1 MNKSKLYWLLQ
12 FGGWSGLMFT
22 SFLAMIMLT
31 PTWLALSMNLLFVVF
46 GVLISHLYRRYV
58 KKRDWKNLEIKQ
70 LVPRVFLASILQG
83 LVHGVISLL
92 LIIVGFALI
101 AQSNPEILEGMTGL
115 PKIEGVDEETQKLLQ
130 EASMKSFTPTKIIVF
145 LISFIISFAVY
156 FISWSSIY
164 FAYQYL
170 QRTREVEI
178 EKWKLSASVKD
189 AELSALKA
197 QINPHFIFNSLN
209 NIRSLVIEDYERARD
224 SITHLSDLLRF
235 SIQFDQYE
243 RVSLDKELAVVKDYL
258 NLEAIQ
264 LEERLKYDF
273 RIDKS
278 TKEFQVPPMIVQT
291 LVENA
296 IKHSIN
302 ELPNGGEIIIETKL
316 DVDFL
321 YIYVKNTGQ
330 LKVNRMPGHR
340 RGIGINNSKE
350 RLRLL
355 YGQKSSLVVENM
367 NEKMVCATVKIPLDQ
382 HLKA

>member
-58 KKRDWKNLEIKQ
+58 KKKDWKNLEIKQ

-101 AQSNPEILEGMTGL
+101 AQSNPEVLEGMTGL

-316 DVDFL
+316 GVDFL

>member
-58 KKRDWKNLEIKQ
+58 KKKDWKNLEIKQ

-330 LKVNRMPGHR
+330 LKINRMPGHR

>member
-58 KKRDWKNLEIKQ
+58 KKKDWKNLEIKQ

-130 EASMKSFTPTKIIVF
+130 EAGMKSFTPTKIIVF

-382 HLKA
+382 HLKV

>member
-1 MNKSKLYWLLQ
+1 
-12 FGGWSGLMFT
+12 MFT

-58 KKRDWKNLEIKQ
+58 KKKDWKNLEIKQ

-382 HLKA
+382 HLKV

>member
-58 KKRDWKNLEIKQ
+58 KKKDWKNLEIKQ

-382 HLKA
+382 HLKV

>member
-58 KKRDWKNLEIKQ
+58 KKKDWKNLEIKQ

-316 DVDFL
+316 GVDFL